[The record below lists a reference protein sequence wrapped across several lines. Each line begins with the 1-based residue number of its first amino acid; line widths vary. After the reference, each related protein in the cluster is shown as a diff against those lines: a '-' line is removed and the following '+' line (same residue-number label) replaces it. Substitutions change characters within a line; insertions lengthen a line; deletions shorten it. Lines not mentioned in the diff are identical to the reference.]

1 MNFEISKAFQ
11 KSFDRLKDK
20 QLAAAILS
28 VIDEVNQAEQ
38 LSGIT
43 HLKKLKGH
51 QTAYRIRVGNY
62 RIGVFI
68 EPDTSGQLSVTL
80 SAFSHRK
87 DIYKNFP

>member
-11 KSFDRLKDK
+11 KSFDRLQDK
-20 QLAAAILS
+20 RLAAAILA
-28 VIDEVNQAEQ
+28 VIDETSQAKQ
-38 LSGIT
+38 LSDIT

>member
-11 KSFDRLKDK
+11 KSYRLKDE

-28 VIDEVNQAEQ
+28 VIDEINHAEQ
-38 LSGIT
+38 LSDIT
-43 HLKKLKGH
+43 HLKKLKGY
-51 QTAYRIRVGNY
+51 QTAYRIRVGSY

-87 DIYKNFP
+87 GIYKKFP